1 MIDKPLVAVIT
12 ASSNS
17 GSACV
22 DELMSRYLDEVRVRA
37 IFRTEEKATLF
48 REKYANLE
56 IVAGV
61 DANELDTLNKAFEGV
76 NSALIVTPHDPS
88 KGLSEEAASN
98 DALLTANMINAAVNN
113 GVKYIVL
120 VASFTT
126 HEPEKMKI
134 IASRFKPSEDLL
146 VKLEEEKG
154 IKWTVLRGI
163 FQLFD
168 INI

>member
-1 MIDKPLVAVIT
+1 MSKQLVAVIT

-22 DELMSRYLDEVRVRA
+22 DELIKRYSNAVNVRA
-37 IFRTEEKATLF
+37 VFRSEEKATSF
-48 REKYANLE
+48 RQKYPSLE
-56 IVAGV
+56 ILTGV
-61 DANELDTLNKAFEGV
+61 DAYKLDTLNKAFEGV
-76 NSALIVTPHDPS
+76 NSALIVTPHDPV
-88 KGLSEEAASN
+88 KGISEDGFAD

-126 HEPEKMKI
+126 HNPEKMKI
-134 IASRFKPSEDLL
+134 IGSRFKPSEDLL
-146 VKLEEEKG
+146 IKLEKEKG

-163 FQLFD
+163 K
-168 INI
+168 N